1 MKVED
6 RGPRPWRWSRRGR
19 GRCSGNDEGER
30 RFKLDYRVCEHR
42 RGGLAVEQSRSS
54 CKFASMYLDI
64 I

>member
-19 GRCSGNDEGER
+19 GDVAGMMRRER